1 MALSKVSALKNPAEV
16 RETSLGFGVT
26 GAMIHTRRVA
36 QEHIEACEAL
46 VERQRILMDELR
58 VLGHGPIAD
67 RGERL
72 LEQLVALK
80 DAQIDYLQRLTA
92 TLENQVPANE
102 PPPHSLQPLR
112 TNVALRP

>member
-1 MALSKVSALKNPAEV
+1 
-16 RETSLGFGVT
+16 
-26 GAMIHTRRVA
+26 MIHTRRVT

-58 VLGHGPIAD
+58 VLGHGAIAD

-72 LEQLVALK
+72 LGQLVALK
-80 DAQIDYLQRLTA
+80 DAQIDYLQRLLTA
-92 TLENQVPANE
+92 TLENQVPADE
-102 PPPHSLQPLR
+102 PPPHSLQPPR